1 MSKRKVDALIDI
13 RGVDRFALLKQLWL
27 QQKPAIF
34 FSMNP
39 SVKIPEWNDV
49 DAREA
54 LNGGYIDYLK
64 GRCIKT
70 DLSTDFIDPYQYN
83 WGRGPTFEEA
93 LYAVKEKSTRKNKD

>member
-1 MSKRKVDALIDI
+1 MN
-13 RGVDRFALLKQLWL
+13 RFELLKQLWL

-39 SVKIPEWNDV
+39 SVKIPKWNDA

-54 LNGGYIDYLK
+54 LKDGYIDYFK

-70 DLSTDFIDPYQYN
+70 DLSGNFTDPYQYN
-83 WGRGPTFEEA
+83 KSGGPTFEEA
-93 LYAVKEKSTRKNKD
+93 LYAIKEKSTKKIKINAVWRV